1 MGTIKSTISEYKQMK
16 YMKMMSEPINDPY
29 YRLAYYYDMIGYGLS
44 LLNEKKIPEHWQDR
58 K

>member
-16 YMKMMSEPINDPY
+16 HMKMMSEPINDPY

-44 LLNEKKIPEHWQDR
+44 LLNENKIPEH
-58 K
+58 